1 MLKAV
6 SKSPPSS
13 ARARFCAKSRP
24 SETVQRDSAD
34 KLNTV
39 SKSRRNGRNMRNKLV
54 LLDSEHLRNTVTK
67 SPHSCAG
74 ACFPLNHDDLSQS
87 NAIQKTRQHCFR
99 IASHWSKSALFVK
112 SGRTAP
118 VSCHFEGLLI
128 TLGESRCSS
137 AKVRFLLI

>member
-6 SKSPPSS
+6 LKSPPSS

-74 ACFPLNHDDLSQS
+74 ACFPREWL
-87 NAIQKTRQHCFR
+87 T
-99 IASHWSKSALFVK
+99 
-112 SGRTAP
+112 
-118 VSCHFEGLLI
+118 
-128 TLGESRCSS
+128 S
-137 AKVRFLLI
+137 AKNHNRESSQARKPLARRVASAKARKREGSQ

>member
-6 SKSPPSS
+6 LKSPPSS

-54 LLDSEHLRNTVTK
+54 LLDSEHL
-67 SPHSCAG
+67 
-74 ACFPLNHDDLSQS
+74 
-87 NAIQKTRQHCFR
+87 
-99 IASHWSKSALFVK
+99 
-112 SGRTAP
+112 
-118 VSCHFEGLLI
+118 LI
-128 TLGESRCSS
+128 TPPQSRRSS
-137 AKVRFLLI
+137 FKARFLAKHDGLGYFFETLKTCFCSEIVSQWS